1 MSYTNSSISNR
12 QSLKS
17 PFEVILR
24 RLHDLQ
30 KSLEYGAI
38 IPNLPLNSGFM

>member
-1 MSYTNSSISNR
+1 MLIPVFPNK

-17 PFEVILR
+17 PFDVILK

-38 IPNLPLNSGFM
+38 IPNLPLNSGFI